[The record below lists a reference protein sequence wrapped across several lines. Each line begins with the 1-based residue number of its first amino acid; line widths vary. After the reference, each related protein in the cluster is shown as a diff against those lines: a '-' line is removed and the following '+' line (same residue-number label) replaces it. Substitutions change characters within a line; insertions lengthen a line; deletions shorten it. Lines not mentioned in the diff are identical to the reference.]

1 MAQEPNYSLEVI
13 RRYREMDRN
22 GGFHRE
28 IQGRTPVTL
37 QKDRV
42 VLACGHS
49 SMRNAVFLDET
60 PRMGVSGFRCDECAE
75 EWLNKVAGEEQPS

>member
-22 GGFHRE
+22 RGFDRG
-28 IQGRTPVTL
+28 IQERTPVTL

-49 SMRNAVFLDET
+49 SMRSAVFLDEA
-60 PRMGVSGFRCDECAE
+60 PKMGFSGFRCDECAE
-75 EWLNKVAGEEQPS
+75 EWLQKAAEEEQPS